1 MISRIS
7 CRSESNNSPRFTR
20 CLKAMFLAL
29 LTCCILS
36 GSLLAADTVIKG
48 TIQSL
53 EDDFILGMGGI
64 YMKIKL
70 KEHPAEVFAIALPDA
85 ANFGLITIEEGAK
98 VKMVPKNDGWV
109 DGSGSI
115 KFATDYRWK
124 VEMVCEKQ
132 GMPVES
138 GAASYVVK
146 SLKKVR

>member
-7 CRSESNNSPRFTR
+7 CRCASNSSPRFTR
-20 CLKAMFLAL
+20 RLATVLLAL

-70 KEHPAEVFAIALPDA
+70 KEHPAEMFAIALPDA
-85 ANFGLITIEEGAK
+85 VTFGLITIEEGGK
-98 VKMVPKNDGWV
+98 IKMVPKNDGWV

-138 GAASYVVK
+138 GAATYVVR
-146 SLKKVR
+146 SLKRVK